1 MSQDVFEY
9 VCVLHGWR
17 TSLLNIHWDARNMSQ
32 HKLCDDISDDLKE
45 FEDQIAEVEQSIN
58 GNLALNK
65 LRETEYE
72 VKDFESFIE
81 DVIEGTTEFY
91 HSLSNKG
98 DEYIGMRSDCESFLS
113 KMQRNLYLCRFTVK
127 EDFKRKFVNDLKES
141 MYKNIDK
148 HDSVDKFSGRRPKSA
163 QARINQIYRLLKRY
177 GLQSKMYSDDHWQAI
192 DDYRKAI
199 SSFGCEVVFWAEN
212 GGYTDYDPSD
222 NMPRSKEYKCRITF
236 EDGMVIEGYAKMMA
250 AGTVEDPFSRYDTA
264 LILWPKAKRGLGENQ
279 IRLSES
285 EMKQAL
291 NESVTEALRI
301 ILENSKRQR
310 K

>member
-1 MSQDVFEY
+1 MTKEILKYINIVE
-9 VCVLHGWR
+9 GWK
-17 TSLLNIHWDARNMSQ
+17 SGIKNIHWDAQNMSQ
-32 HKLCDDISDDLKE
+32 HKLCDDIADAIAE
-45 FEDQIAEVEQSIN
+45 FQDQVAEVEQSIS
-58 GNLALNK
+58 GNLPFNDLK
-65 LRETEYE
+65 PTPY
-72 VKDFESFIE
+72 KITDFESFIE

-91 HSLSNKG
+91 HTLSNKG

-127 EDFKRKFVNDLKES
+127 EDFKRKIVNDLKES

-199 SSFGCEVVFWAEN
+199 SSFGCEVEFWVEN

-301 ILENSKRQR
+301 ILENSKRQG

>member
-1 MSQDVFEY
+1 MTKEILKY
-9 VCVLHGWR
+9 INIIEGWK
-17 TSLLNIHWDARNMSQ
+17 SGIKNIHWDAQNMSQ
-32 HKLCDDISDDLKE
+32 HKLCDDIADAIAE
-45 FEDQIAEVEQSIN
+45 FQDQVAEVEQSIS
-58 GNLALNK
+58 GNLPFNDLK
-65 LRETEYE
+65 PTPYKITDL
-72 VKDFESFIE
+72 ESFIE
-81 DVIEGTTEFY
+81 DVIKGTTEFY

-127 EDFKRKFVNDLKES
+127 EDFKRKIVNDLKES

-148 HDSVDKFSGRRPKSA
+148 HDLVDKFSGRRPKSA

-192 DDYRKAI
+192 DDYEKAI
-199 SSFGCEVVFWAEN
+199 SSFGCEVEFWAEN
-212 GGYTDYDPSD
+212 GGYTDYDPTD
-222 NMPRSKEYKCRITF
+222 HMPRSKEYKCRITF

-285 EMKQAL
+285 EMRQAL

-301 ILENSKRQR
+301 ILGGSKC
-310 K
+310 KGK